1 MTHKIREVYIVHHS
15 HTDVGYT
22 DLQEQVIYN
31 QANNIRRAVELIENG
46 IKNNTPQKDL
56 KWNCETWYCVEQF
69 FKMATEEEKEKF
81 FDLVKK
87 GNIGLSANYLNFNDL
102 ADCKYLKEK
111 IHTMQEICGEQGI
124 QIKTAMIA
132 DINGISMGQRDAM
145 IENGVEFL
153 YTNIHTHHGMYPL
166 YQNQKPYFWENEDG
180 KRLLVWN
187 GEHYNLGNALG
198 IVLNKNVNFMT
209 ENYFGKKNGDVAG
222 LLENLHT
229 NLSASIKEYEE
240 NGYPYDFYITSV
252 SGVFRTMRRST
263 RPLQIRLSCLM
274 KNMAKKSPCI
284 W

>member
-46 IKNNTPQKDL
+46 IKNNTTQKDL

-111 IHTMQEICGEQGI
+111 IHTMQEICGEKGI

-132 DINGISMGQRDAM
+132 DINGISMGQRDAL

-166 YQNQKPYFWENEDG
+166 YQNQKPYFWENENG
-180 KRLLVWN
+180 QRLLVWN

-198 IVLNKNVNFMT
+198 IVLNKNVNLRM
-209 ENYFGKKNGDVAG
+209 V
-222 LLENLHT
+222 
-229 NLSASIKEYEE
+229 
-240 NGYPYDFYITSV
+240 
-252 SGVFRTMRRST
+252 M
-263 RPLQIRLSCLM
+263 
-274 KNMAKKSPCI
+274 
-284 W
+284 